1 MKNLNE
7 FNKFKNLK
15 KGKLNEDVIPQGD
28 IFKVWTS
35 IDVPVS
41 LINGYMKKVKD
52 ETGEKLEDRF
62 GKSQIA
68 EMLISYLTQ
77 SFLNIENFPTTI
89 VTGEATK
96 VQPQAQAQ
104 VQPQTQVQE
113 PQAQPQGQNIQAQ
126 ATAQEIPAAQGGQAQ
141 GGQAQGGQ
149 TQGQTQGG
157 QTQGGQTQSQEI

>member
-28 IFKVWTS
+28 LFKVWTS

-77 SFLNIENFPTTI
+77 SFLNIENFPVTI

-96 VQPQAQAQ
+96 VQPQAQ
-104 VQPQTQVQE
+104 VQPQVQVQE
-113 PQAQPQGQNIQAQ
+113 PQAQPQGQNVQAQ
-126 ATAQEIPAAQGGQAQ
+126 ATAQEIPATQGGQAQGQAQGGQTQTQGQAQ

-149 TQGQTQGG
+149 TQ
-157 QTQGGQTQSQEI
+157 SQEI